1 MHWGCGIKYA
11 NSRAGDIAM
20 QEKQKVIDETT
31 QADKNTTVQTEEK
44 KLILLEGRTKK
55 NIDETISATEK
66 YVSRFHYT
74 SKNVD
79 KYIELCPHC
88 KKPTMSAFRGS
99 VINSAI
105 EYLEGK
111 RVLVDSAGQQG
122 ILTYVTFSLA
132 IGTGLYFLLFHIFP
146 AVGF

>member
-1 MHWGCGIKYA
+1 MP
-11 NSRAGDIAM
+11 
-20 QEKQKVIDETT
+20 EKQKKIDDRI
-31 QADKNTTVQTEEK
+31 QADKDARVQAEEK
-44 KLILLEGRTKK
+44 KLILLEGKPKK
-55 NIDETISATEK
+55 NLDETINTTEK

-79 KYIELCPHC
+79 KYLELCPHC

-111 RVLVDSAGQQG
+111 RVLVDPTTGQQG

-132 IGTGLYFLLFHIFP
+132 IGTGLYFLLFHVFP
-146 AVGF
+146 VVGM

>member
-1 MHWGCGIKYA
+1 
-11 NSRAGDIAM
+11 M
-20 QEKQKVIDETT
+20 QEKQKKVDDNI
-31 QADKNTTVQTEEK
+31 QADKDATVHAEEK
-44 KLILLEGRTKK
+44 RLILLEGKPKRKL
-55 NIDETISATEK
+55 DETINTTEK
-66 YVSRFHYT
+66 YISRFHYT

-79 KYIELCPHC
+79 KYLELCPHC

-111 RVLVDSAGQQG
+111 RVLVDPTTGQQG

-132 IGTGLYFLLFHIFP
+132 IGTGLYFLLFHVLP
-146 AVGF
+146 VVGM